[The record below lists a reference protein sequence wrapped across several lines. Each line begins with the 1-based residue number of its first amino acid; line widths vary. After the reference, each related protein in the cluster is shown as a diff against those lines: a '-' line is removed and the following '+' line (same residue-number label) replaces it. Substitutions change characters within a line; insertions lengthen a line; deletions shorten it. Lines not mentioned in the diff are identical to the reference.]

1 LQLDNVHIDIKF
13 QHTAARRRLDDDVY
27 RPYVHIGFN
36 TQPPEGGCALCQ
48 WDSRTQ
54 NSFNTQP
61 PEGGCQHNALALIV
75 QTCVSTHSRPKA
87 AVLRDK
93 LTCGHSGFQH
103 TAARR
108 RLYQSGRVLSAGIVS
123 THSRPKAAVS
133 PRFEAGCKGWFQHTA
148 ARRRLLSR

>member
-1 LQLDNVHIDIKF
+1 MGGLF
-13 QHTAARRRLDDDVY
+13 FDVCGFNTQ
-27 RPYVHIGFN
+27 PPEGGCPCSLIMSTLISSFN